1 MVNLVKIG
9 NKFINADC
17 ISYIDIE
24 EMTIYLNSS
33 DGLTSGILCSAI
45 AIAIEI
51 PCAGSSYAVK
61 NVAKPSGKLC
71 IAITSAENNP
81 IF

>member
-33 DGLTSGILCSAI
+33 NGLIEVYYSDDFYDSEEFKDAI
-45 AIAIEI
+45 IKAFNKYE
-51 PCAGSSYAVK
+51 G
-61 NVAKPSGKLC
+61 G
-71 IAITSAENNP
+71 NP
-81 IF
+81 IFK

>member
-33 DGLTSGILCSAI
+33 NGLIEVYYSDDFYDSVEFKDAIIKAFNKYESGNS
-45 AIAIEI
+45 
-51 PCAGSSYAVK
+51 
-61 NVAKPSGKLC
+61 
-71 IAITSAENNP
+71 
-81 IF
+81 IFK

>member
-1 MVNLVKIG
+1 MVNLIKIG

-33 DGLTSGILCSAI
+33 NGLIEVYYTEDFYDSVEFKDAI
-45 AIAIEI
+45 IKAFNKYE
-51 PCAGSSYAVK
+51 GGNQNFK
-61 NVAKPSGKLC
+61 
-71 IAITSAENNP
+71 
-81 IF
+81 

>member
-9 NKFINADC
+9 TKFINADC

-33 DGLTSGILCSAI
+33 DGLIEVYYTDDFYDSVEFKDAIMKAFNKCESGNS
-45 AIAIEI
+45 
-51 PCAGSSYAVK
+51 
-61 NVAKPSGKLC
+61 
-71 IAITSAENNP
+71 
-81 IF
+81 IFK

>member
-17 ISYIDIE
+17 ISYIDID

-33 DGLTSGILCSAI
+33 NGLIEVYYTDDFYDSVEFKDAI
-45 AIAIEI
+45 IKAFNKYE
-51 PCAGSSYAVK
+51 GG
-61 NVAKPSGKLC
+61 N
-71 IAITSAENNP
+71 T
-81 IF
+81 IFK

>member
-33 DGLTSGILCSAI
+33 DGLTSVYYDSNEFYDSSEFENAI
-45 AIAIEI
+45 MKAFNKYEI
-51 PCAGSSYAVK
+51 G
-61 NVAKPSGKLC
+61 
-71 IAITSAENNP
+71 NP
-81 IF
+81 IFK

>member
-33 DGLTSGILCSAI
+33 NGLIEVYYTDDFYDSVEFKDAIMKAFNKCESGNS
-45 AIAIEI
+45 
-51 PCAGSSYAVK
+51 
-61 NVAKPSGKLC
+61 
-71 IAITSAENNP
+71 
-81 IF
+81 IFK

>member
-33 DGLTSGILCSAI
+33 NGLIEVYYTDDFYDSVEFKDAIMKAFNKYESGNSI
-45 AIAIEI
+45 
-51 PCAGSSYAVK
+51 VK
-61 NVAKPSGKLC
+61 
-71 IAITSAENNP
+71 
-81 IF
+81 

>member
-9 NKFINADC
+9 TKFINADC

-33 DGLTSGILCSAI
+33 DGLTEIYYGNDEFYDSEEFENAIMKAFNKYESG
-45 AIAIEI
+45 
-51 PCAGSSYAVK
+51 
-61 NVAKPSGKLC
+61 N
-71 IAITSAENNP
+71 T
-81 IF
+81 IFK

>member
-17 ISYIDIE
+17 ISYIDID

-33 DGLTSGILCSAI
+33 NGLIEVYYTDDFYDSMEFKDAIMKAFNKYESG
-45 AIAIEI
+45 
-51 PCAGSSYAVK
+51 
-61 NVAKPSGKLC
+61 N
-71 IAITSAENNP
+71 T
-81 IF
+81 IFK

>member
-17 ISYIDIE
+17 ISYIDIA

-33 DGLTSGILCSAI
+33 DGLTAVYYDTTDFYDSDEFENTILKAFNKY
-45 AIAIEI
+45 ET
-51 PCAGSSYAVK
+51 G
-61 NVAKPSGKLC
+61 
-71 IAITSAENNP
+71 NP
-81 IF
+81 IFK

>member
-24 EMTIYLNSS
+24 DMTIYLNSG
-33 DGLTSGILCSAI
+33 DGLTEINYDNDEFYDSEEFKDAIMKAFNKYESG
-45 AIAIEI
+45 
-51 PCAGSSYAVK
+51 
-61 NVAKPSGKLC
+61 
-71 IAITSAENNP
+71 NP
-81 IF
+81 IFK

>member
-1 MVNLVKIG
+1 MANFVKIG

-33 DGLTSGILCSAI
+33 DGLIEVYYSDDFYDSVEFKDAI
-45 AIAIEI
+45 IKAFNKYE
-51 PCAGSSYAVK
+51 GG
-61 NVAKPSGKLC
+61 N
-71 IAITSAENNP
+71 T
-81 IF
+81 IFK

>member
-9 NKFINADC
+9 TKFINADC

-33 DGLTSGILCSAI
+33 DGLTEIYYGNDEFYDSEEFENAIMKAFNKYESGNS
-45 AIAIEI
+45 
-51 PCAGSSYAVK
+51 
-61 NVAKPSGKLC
+61 
-71 IAITSAENNP
+71 
-81 IF
+81 IFK

>member
-9 NKFINADC
+9 NKFINADY

-33 DGLTSGILCSAI
+33 DGLTEVYYTDDFYDSGEFKDAI
-45 AIAIEI
+45 MKAFNK
-51 PCAGSSYAVK
+51 Y
-61 NVAKPSGKLC
+61 
-71 IAITSAENNP
+71 ENGNT
-81 IF
+81 IFK

>member
-1 MVNLVKIG
+1 MLNLIKIG

-33 DGLTSGILCSAI
+33 DGLIEVYYNDEFYDSVEFKDAI
-45 AIAIEI
+45 IKAFNKYE
-51 PCAGSSYAVK
+51 AG
-61 NVAKPSGKLC
+61 NQ
-71 IAITSAENNP
+71 
-81 IF
+81 IFK

>member
-9 NKFINADC
+9 TKFINADC

-33 DGLTSGILCSAI
+33 NGLIEVNYNDDFYDSVEFKDAIMKAFNKYESGNS
-45 AIAIEI
+45 
-51 PCAGSSYAVK
+51 
-61 NVAKPSGKLC
+61 
-71 IAITSAENNP
+71 
-81 IF
+81 IFK

>member
-33 DGLTSGILCSAI
+33 DGLTAVYYDTDEFKDSYEFETAIMKAFNKYESG
-45 AIAIEI
+45 
-51 PCAGSSYAVK
+51 
-61 NVAKPSGKLC
+61 N
-71 IAITSAENNP
+71 T
-81 IF
+81 IFK